1 MKKMRIGILTGGGD
15 CPGINAVIRAVAR
28 KAMLE
33 GGAEIIGIE
42 DGYEG
47 LVNNKYRKLEL
58 SDLSGILTLG
68 GTILGAS
75 KKANPYRYA
84 IRQGDPSTRTEP
96 GLNARSGS
104 SRAMPGD
111 DKLIFK
117 DMSERALDNIDRME
131 LDCLVV
137 IGGDGTLGIA
147 YKLFKDGVP
156 VVGVPKTIDND
167 IMGTDITFGFDSAV
181 CIATEGI
188 DRLHTTAQSH
198 HRVMIIEVMGHN
210 AGWLALHSG
219 IAGGGDIILIPE
231 IPYSIDAI
239 TDKVLQRNKR
249 GKKFSIVVVAEGAKP
264 KGGDVVVQRIVK
276 ESSDPIRLG
285 GVGFVLGRQIEN
297 ITGIET
303 RTVVMGHLQRGGSP
317 TPADRVLATELGTKA
332 VDFIRRGAFGY
343 MVGVQKCKCVRVSLQ
358 EVSKGIR
365 KIPPGHPLIAS
376 ARSLDTSFGDRRIG
390 AKGARHA

>member
-1 MKKMRIGILTGGGD
+1 MKRRMRVGILTGGGD

-28 KAMLE
+28 KVMLE
-33 GGAEIIGIE
+33 NDAEIIGIV

-58 SDLSGILTLG
+58 ADLSGILTVG
-68 GTILGAS
+68 GTILGTS

-84 IRQGDPSTRTEP
+84 IKQDG
-96 GLNARSGS
+96 
-104 SRAMPGD
+104 
-111 DKLIFK
+111 KLIFR
-117 DMSERALDNIDRME
+117 DMSKKVMDNIDKME
-131 LDCLVV
+131 LDCMVV

-156 VVGVPKTIDND
+156 VIGVPKTIDND

-181 CIATEGI
+181 WIATEGI

-198 HRVMIIEVMGHN
+198 HRVMIVEVMGHN
-210 AGWLALHSG
+210 AGWIALHSG

-239 TDKVLQRNKR
+239 AQKVRERHKHGKR
-249 GKKFSIVVVAEGAKP
+249 FSIIVVAEGAKS
-264 KGGDVVVQRIVK
+264 KGGEVVVQRIVK

-285 GVGFVLGRQIEN
+285 GIGFVLGKQIEDA
-297 ITGIET
+297 TGIET

-317 TPADRVLATELGTKA
+317 TPFDRVLATQLGTKA
-332 VDFIRRGAFGY
+332 AEMIQKRQFGN
-343 MVGVQKCKCVRVSLQ
+343 MAGIQKYELVKVSLE
-358 EVSKGIR
+358 EVSKGI
-365 KIPPGHPLIAS
+365 KKVPLGHPLIAS
-376 ARSLDTSFGDRRIG
+376 ARSLDTSFGDKKIR
-390 AKGARHA
+390 